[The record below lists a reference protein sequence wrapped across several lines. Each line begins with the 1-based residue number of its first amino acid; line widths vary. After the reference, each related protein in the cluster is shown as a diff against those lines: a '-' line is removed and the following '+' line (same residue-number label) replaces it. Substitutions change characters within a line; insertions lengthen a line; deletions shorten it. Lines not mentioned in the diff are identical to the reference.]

1 MSCFYS
7 TDDTLFFLRHFR
19 SMQANSLRNA
29 AANLLRFTYPT
40 RSASSMTESRVP
52 FGSLAASGIR

>member
-1 MSCFYS
+1 MSYIYP
-7 TDDTLFFLRHFR
+7 TDDTLFFLRYLR

-40 RSASSMTESRVP
+40 RPAASMREGRVP

>member
-7 TDDTLFFLRHFR
+7 TDDTLFFLRYTR
-19 SMQANSLRNA
+19 SVQANSLRNA
-29 AANLLRFTYPT
+29 AANLLRFTYPM
-40 RSASSMTESRVP
+40 RPASSMRESRVP